1 VFYEAGGGPFSD
13 QFYPASSIKLLA
25 AAGALEFVG
34 SLGFTGEAA
43 LDEGY
48 TIHDVY
54 DAAIRQSS
62 NDDYSELVRI
72 AGVGWLNRVFLPEHG
87 FESTVIQ
94 EAYGGEDEQVADSP
108 SMDLTEGGHEVDVPE
123 RVSYDDYGCGGTNC
137 SDLFDMT
144 DAIRRV
150 VLDREIP
157 QAERFDI
164 APSDVAGLQDSLLG
178 ADSWIQPGVDDLFG
192 PGAEIYS
199 KPGWVGG
206 LDCVDTA
213 LVVDPITGRRYL
225 IGVTSPDADYVGCD
239 GLASLAEDVLSVL
252 STLDGGVAV
261 RTDGSR
267 VAVVDG
273 RQASGAP

>member
-1 VFYEAGGGPFSD
+1 
-13 QFYPASSIKLLA
+13 
-25 AAGALEFVG
+25 
-34 SLGFTGEAA
+34 
-43 LDEGY
+43 
-48 TIHDVY
+48 
-54 DAAIRQSS
+54 
-62 NDDYSELVRI
+62 
-72 AGVGWLNRVFLPEHG
+72 
-87 FESTVIQ
+87 
-94 EAYGGEDEQVADSP
+94 
-108 SMDLTEGGHEVDVPE
+108 
-123 RVSYDDYGCGGTNC
+123 
-137 SDLFDMT
+137 
-144 DAIRRV
+144 
-150 VLDREIP
+150 
-157 QAERFDI
+157 
-164 APSDVAGLQDSLLG
+164 VAGLQDSLLG